1 MDSLTCD
8 IPGEAVYL
16 DDVLVSGASADEH
29 LQNLKRLLQCLHEKV
44 LRCRLQKCQFTQA
57 KLEYLG
63 HVLSQNG
70 IEKGSK
76 VNDVMM
82 SY

>member
-1 MDSLTCD
+1 MS
-8 IPGEAVYL
+8 E
-16 DDVLVSGASADEH
+16 ASADEH
-29 LQNLKRLLQCLHEKV
+29 LQNLKRLLKRLYEKG
-44 LRCRLQKCQFTQA
+44 LRCRLQKCQFAQT

-63 HVLSQNG
+63 HVLYQNG